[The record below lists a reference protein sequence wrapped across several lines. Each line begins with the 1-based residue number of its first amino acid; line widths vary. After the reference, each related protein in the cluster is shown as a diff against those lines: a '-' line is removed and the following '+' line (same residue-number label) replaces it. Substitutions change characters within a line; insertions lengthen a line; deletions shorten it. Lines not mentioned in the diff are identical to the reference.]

1 MKNWFVQIIII
12 LCLSAVTALVVNAA
26 RSNGISLQGNWPSR
40 TAEDGEAV
48 IPPSAEE
55 GDPPFIT
62 LDDAVAKFQSPH
74 VIFIDAR
81 DPEDYAY
88 GHIKRSINIPFD
100 YLDES
105 WDAVIDTLDRN
116 TEYVIYCSGSEC
128 ESSLFLARY
137 FKLQLGFTNLQVFY
151 GGWSEWTASNLP
163 VAGEGVNGG
172 EDK

>member
-1 MKNWFVQIIII
+1 MKNWFVQILII
-12 LCLSAVTALVVNAA
+12 LCLSTVAGLTLNAA
-26 RSNGISLQGNWPSR
+26 RNNGISLKGNWPSR
-40 TAEDGEAV
+40 TADGDAAV

-62 LDDAVAKFQSPH
+62 LDDAVAKYQSPG

-81 DPEDYAY
+81 DPEDYDY
-88 GHIKRSINIPFD
+88 GHIKRSVNIPFD

-116 TEYVIYCSGSEC
+116 AEYVIYCSGTEC

-137 FKLQLGFTNLQVFY
+137 FKVELGFTNLHVFY
-151 GGWSEWTASNLP
+151 GGWSEWTANNLP
-163 VAGEGVNGG
+163 IIGKG
-172 EDK
+172 EDNS